1 MNNFI
6 KTSDSETAEHL
17 RKLGY
22 TELTEPH
29 SSTFCFINNGKVIFD
44 KNDKNKC
51 VYTNVL
57 CI

>member
-57 CI
+57 